1 APSTTC
7 ADTHIGGGHNRA
19 SVEREQR
26 KAAVAERMS
35 DNTVRSRLR
44 ATLNEP
50 VDGDVAVSRTPRRL
64 PEMLIGMVLVV
75 GGALGG
81 VVVFQR
87 SSDRVVV
94 VGAAHDLSRGTILTR
109 SDVIA
114 VEVGSLP
121 SGAAVPGTEAG
132 SLLGQRLLVDLPA
145 GVPISPQIVA
155 SDELLGPNE
164 ALIPVALERGAVPSG
179 LGRGDVVRV
188 VISYPNHGGE
198 ALPPQ
203 VLGDVVEVFDF
214 VLPDEF
220 GNAVEVTLRAD
231 TDIAVDLAR
240 ADRIQLLKVADR

>member
-1 APSTTC
+1 
-7 ADTHIGGGHNRA
+7 
-19 SVEREQR
+19 
-26 KAAVAERMS
+26 VAERMS

-50 VDGDVAVSRTPRRL
+50 VDGDVAVPRTPRRL
-64 PEMLIGMVLVV
+64 PEMLIGLVLVV

-94 VGAAHDLSRGTILTR
+94 VGAAHDLSRGTVLTR
-109 SDVIA
+109 SDVTA
-114 VEVGSLP
+114 VEIGSLP
-121 SGAAVPGTEAG
+121 PGAAVLGMEAG

-179 LGRGDVVRV
+179 LGRGDLVRV
-188 VISYPNHGGE
+188 VISYPNHGGD
-198 ALPPQ
+198 APPPQ

-220 GNAVEVTLRAD
+220 GNAVEVTLRAN

-240 ADRIQLLKVADR
+240 ADRIQLLKVAD

>member
-1 APSTTC
+1 
-7 ADTHIGGGHNRA
+7 
-19 SVEREQR
+19 
-26 KAAVAERMS
+26 VAERMS

>member
-1 APSTTC
+1 
-7 ADTHIGGGHNRA
+7 
-19 SVEREQR
+19 
-26 KAAVAERMS
+26 
-35 DNTVRSRLR
+35 
-44 ATLNEP
+44 
-50 VDGDVAVSRTPRRL
+50 
-64 PEMLIGMVLVV
+64 MLIGLVLVV

-94 VGAAHDLSRGTILTR
+94 VGASRDLSRGAVLTR

-121 SGAAVPGTEAG
+121 PGAVVPGTEAG
-132 SLLGQRLLVDLPA
+132 SLLGRRLLVDLPA

-188 VISYPNHGGE
+188 VISYPNHGGD

-203 VLGDVVEVFDF
+203 VLGDVVEVFDL

-220 GNAVEVTLRAD
+220 GNAVEVTLRAN

-240 ADRIQLLKVADR
+240 ADRVQLLKVADR